1 VLTRVD
7 RIQVATVDARPV
19 VRAWQR
25 LLDAGRVREDR
36 VAPLTAKRS
45 VLRAG
50 SSEVEVLE
58 PDGVGP
64 LANWLG
70 RTGGGLFA
78 GGFATPDPEAMA
90 AHLRGQGLAFDTAGE
105 QIFLGPAALGVP
117 GLRVV
122 ISREEERTPAG
133 LLRALYEVT
142 SLVEDWEAAAS
153 RIATLFALDPAHFQA
168 IHSDQFGYTGALTLF
183 RPDALDRIEA
193 ITPFDG
199 SRTMGRYFRRKGP
212 RLYMAYAEAHDT
224 AYLRDRLLELAPGG
238 WTGPSQGLPDNLYIH
253 PAVLGGVMLG
263 VSRPSFAWS
272 WSGHPERVLA

>member
-105 QIFLGPAALGVP
+105 Q
-117 GLRVV
+117 
-122 ISREEERTPAG
+122 AG

-142 SLVEDWEAAAS
+142 SLIEDWEAAAS
-153 RIATLFALDPAHFQA
+153 RIATLFGLDPAHFQA